1 MSLTEMGRELGVG
14 HDVISRWE
22 RGLRSPRERLALPY
36 LQLLE
41 RLEAQTYSKSRDGA
55 RSSATE

>member
-1 MSLTEMGRELGVG
+1 MGRELGVG

-22 RGLRSPRERLALPY
+22 RGLHSPQERFALPY

-41 RLEAQTYSKSRDGA
+41 RLEAQIDSKGRDGA
-55 RSSATE
+55 RSSAME